1 MFDLLLH
8 EGIKNFIGVPDST
21 MKYFISQGFKKK
33 KILIT
38 TREDEAIG
46 IAAGMS
52 LSKQN
57 SLVFMQNAGFAN
69 SISTITSLVQLY
81 EFPIIFLIGW
91 RGYLKDDAPE
101 HYKIGRIQPKLL
113 RTIGVD
119 SKTVTESNWK
129 QCCKWAIN
137 KVKDAIKIA
146 SDMIGDSPIISA
158 NGYISRDLFETDDK
172 DTNFYMIG
180 SMGLSSSIALGV
192 ALKNT
197 RKRVYVF
204 DGDGNILMNL
214 GSLTTIGKLKPKNLI
229 HLVFDNQSHD
239 STGGQP
245 TNSENID
252 LCKIAEASNYKA
264 FKTNSKTDLQKILNK
279 VKTLDGPIMIIIK
292 ISKGGNP
299 GKRITYSPITIRK
312 RFSQKL

>member
-1 MFDLLLH
+1 MKEASQRQMFDLLVH
-8 EGIKNFIGVPDST
+8 KGIENFIGVPDST

-137 KVKDAIKIA
+137 KVN
-146 SDMIGDSPIISA
+146 DSIPC
-158 NGYISRDLFETDDK
+158 
-172 DTNFYMIG
+172 
-180 SMGLSSSIALGV
+180 AL
-192 ALKNT
+192 
-197 RKRVYVF
+197 
-204 DGDGNILMNL
+204 
-214 GSLTTIGKLKPKNLI
+214 
-229 HLVFDNQSHD
+229 
-239 STGGQP
+239 
-245 TNSENID
+245 
-252 LCKIAEASNYKA
+252 
-264 FKTNSKTDLQKILNK
+264 
-279 VKTLDGPIMIIIK
+279 IIK
-292 ISKGGNP
+292 
-299 GKRITYSPITIRK
+299 RE
-312 RFSQKL
+312 FHD